1 MINAFLSA
9 FVEVDLSQGLVVV
22 DKTSA
27 SGPTP
32 CKAAVA
38 IPLMGV
44 QNAQQTCKVRVPSLF

>member
-1 MINAFLSA
+1 MNALLSA

-27 SGPTP
+27 SDPTP

-38 IPLMGV
+38 IPLMSV
-44 QNAQQTCKVRVPSLF
+44 QNGQQTCKVRVSTLF